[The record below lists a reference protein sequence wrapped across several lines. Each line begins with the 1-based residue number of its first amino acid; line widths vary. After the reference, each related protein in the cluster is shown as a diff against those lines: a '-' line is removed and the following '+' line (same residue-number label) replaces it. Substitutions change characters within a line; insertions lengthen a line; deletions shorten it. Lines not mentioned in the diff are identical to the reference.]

1 MTPAFWCVLVAGLLP
16 YACAVIAKAGK
27 RDFDNSH
34 PREWLTKQEG
44 YRQRA
49 NAAQL
54 NSFEAFPFFAAA
66 VIIAHVLHGPQPLV
80 NLLAFGFIA
89 ARVIY
94 ILLYLSNQATLRS
107 LIWGAGFLSVVG
119 IFVVASL

>member
-1 MTPAFWCVLVAGLLP
+1 MTPAFWCVFVAGLLP
-16 YACAVIAKAGK
+16 YAGAVIAKAGK
-27 RDFDNSH
+27 RDFDNSR

-49 NAAQL
+49 NAAQM

-80 NLLAFGFIA
+80 NLLAFVFTG
-89 ARVIY
+89 ARVLY
-94 ILLYLSNQATLRS
+94 ILLYLSNKATFRS
-107 LIWGAGFLSVVG
+107 LVWGVGFLSVVG

>member
-1 MTPAFWCVLVAGLLP
+1 MTPAFWCVFVAGLLP
-16 YACAVIAKAGK
+16 YAGAVIAKAGK
-27 RDFDNSH
+27 ADFDNSH
-34 PREWLTKQEG
+34 PRQWLTKQEG

-49 NAAQL
+49 NAAQM

-66 VIIAHVLHGPQPLV
+66 VIIAHVLRGPQPLV
-80 NLLAFGFIA
+80 NLLAFVFIA

-107 LIWGAGFLSVVG
+107 LVWAVGLFSVVG

>member
-1 MTPAFWCVLVAGLLP
+1 MTPAFWCVLVAGVLP
-16 YACAVIAKAGK
+16 YVAAVIAKAGK

-66 VIIAHVLHGPQPLV
+66 VIIAHVLRGPQPLADT
-80 NLLAFGFIA
+80 LAFVFIA
-89 ARVIY
+89 ARVLY
-94 ILLYLSNQATLRS
+94 ILLYLSNKATLRS
-107 LIWGAGFLSVVG
+107 LVWTVGFFSVIG
-119 IFVVASL
+119 IFIVASL